1 MMIRKINIL
10 IIVVLTPFYV
20 IADPIFSSETIGE
33 REPITSPL
41 SEFDPELDSYPDPF
55 PSDQIIFTINADNY
69 ITFKETL
76 LTPGQIKMF
85 ETYPKTFKM
94 NIYRSRRSCAV
105 PPEVLELT
113 KKNALLIDAGEGVE
127 GIVGSIPFPNPSEAL
142 HHVWNHILRYRGVE
156 IYGASPFFIIN
167 PDGTQTYGA
176 GEAIAKNFWNPYVRS
191 EEAGLQG
198 MLMTKV
204 THPPRLA
211 DASTLVIES
220 LNAFKAPRKA
230 WVYNPGTRRVRRAPD
245 ISYDY
250 MPSSAQ
256 GLTTVDQFDG
266 FNGAKDRYYWSDLG
280 EQLRLMPYNAYKF
293 HETKIEE
300 ILTPYHVNQDFLR
313 YELVKVNVV
322 EAILKEDKRHIIP
335 KRIMYFDTD
344 SHNMLSEE
352 TFDDMDLLMAYR
364 EFPII
369 NFYDQPMCLSIHSAT
384 YDFAT
389 RRYQLQSVRSADIP
403 KVQWKLNE
411 PHDERMFTPE
421 GLKRFAR

>member
-1 MMIRKINIL
+1 MISKIKIL
-10 IIVVLTPFYV
+10 LLILFSPSFGYANTILTP
-20 IADPIFSSETIGE
+20 ENIGE
-33 REPITSPL
+33 RVPIISPL
-41 SEFDPELDSYPDPF
+41 NDFDPELDSYPDPF
-55 PSDQIIFTINADNY
+55 PSDQILLTIDIDNY
-69 ITFKETL
+69 TEYKNEI

-85 ETYPKTFKM
+85 ETYPDTFKI
-94 NIYRSRRSCAV
+94 NVYPSRRSCAV

-113 KKNALLIDAGEGVE
+113 DKNAKLIDEGEGVD
-127 GIVGSIPFPNPSEAL
+127 GIVGSIPFPNPTEAL

-156 IYGASPFFIIN
+156 IYGASPFYIIN
-167 PDGTQTYGA
+167 PDGTRTFGA
-176 GEAIAKNFWNPYVRS
+176 GEAIAKNFWNPFIRD
-191 EEAGLQG
+191 EKKGLQG

-220 LNAFKAPRKA
+220 LNAFKTPRKA

-250 MPSSAQ
+250 MPSAAQ
-256 GLTTVDQFDG
+256 GLTTVDQVDG
-266 FNGAKDRYYWSDLG
+266 FNGAKDRYHWQDLG

-293 HETKIEE
+293 HETRIEE

-322 EAILKEDKRHIIP
+322 KAKLKNDKRHIIP
-335 KRIMYFDTD
+335 NRIMYFDYD

-352 TFDDMDLLMAYR
+352 TFDDEGLIMSYR

-389 RRYQLQSVRSADIP
+389 RRYQLQSVRSTDLP
-403 KVQWKLNE
+403 KVQWRLTE
-411 PHDERMFTPE
+411 PHDERLFTPE